1 MAEEGFEHYHVPQQS
16 RRNKLRVF
24 PEHQPYCFVESSS
37 TCPTLASLYD
47 PSLIIPSDLLACA
60 TQQGGGGAAAK
71 EQEGSN
77 LMMGFVKGA
86 VVNGDAIQVIINNN
100 NPLYQLQNLREYG
113 DTYNDGS
120 EMMVFKPEPL
130 SLSLSS
136 HSNSTHHY
144 PLELNLQRYGAVNP
158 GLVGGNSEVSRNSV
172 PLGPFTGYASILKG
186 SRFLKPAQ
194 QLLEELCDVGGVC
207 AEKIVADASLME
219 PIPPESSSE
228 DPLGDHGGDQGRK
241 KSRLLT
247 MLDEVCALVFVFV
260 LISSLFGLCYCH
272 MKILVKGVFLI
283 CSCLMLDA
291 PVDLNA
297 SHFVQ
302 FCYCF

>member
-1 MAEEGFEHYHVPQQS
+1 MIY
-16 RRNKLRVF
+16 
-24 PEHQPYCFVESSS
+24 
-37 TCPTLASLYD
+37 
-47 PSLIIPSDLLACA
+47 
-60 TQQGGGGAAAK
+60 GGSG
-71 EQEGSN
+71 
-77 LMMGFVKGA
+77 
-86 VVNGDAIQVIINNN
+86 
-100 NPLYQLQNLREYG
+100 
-113 DTYNDGS
+113 
-120 EMMVFKPEPL
+120 
-130 SLSLSS
+130 
-136 HSNSTHHY
+136 
-144 PLELNLQRYGAVNP
+144 LN
-158 GLVGGNSEVSRNSV
+158 EVSRCTV
-172 PLGPFTGYASILKG
+172 PMGPFTGYASILKG

-302 FCYCF
+302 FCYCLLLFILLSFPFVFGCSKLVRSLVCI